1 MTKRAELAAA
11 ELARRGWVVES
22 DERAV
27 LYCPRCS
34 TEVSSS
40 HSFCF
45 SCGERLPDVFGQSSL
60 DDIEAAIAA
69 AMGAAIADRDA
80 QWMAR
85 DAQWRAKT
93 DAMAAKVDILQSM
106 INNADCELKACLDAA
121 VKKEQQRI
129 CAVIQAYPE
138 WIGLTAKEELCLAIM
153 RDAG

>member
-11 ELARRGWVVES
+11 ELARRGWMIES
-22 DERAV
+22 SEPAV

-69 AMGAAIADRDA
+69 AIADAIA
-80 QWMAR
+80 
-85 DAQWRAKT
+85 
-93 DAMAAKVDILQSM
+93 V
-106 INNADCELKACLDAA
+106 
-121 VKKEQQRI
+121 EQQRI
-129 CAVIQAYPE
+129 CAVIQAHPE
-138 WIGLTAKEELCLAIM
+138 WIGRTAKEELCLAIM